1 MANMKRF
8 QRGPSV
14 IDKITPAVLNDKVAL
29 RKIYDQLRASNR
41 LHRLMA
47 ANSSAFAATN
57 KSKSNSRLGSMGIPQ
72 YQRSALGIHTTF
84 AYPELSGKSRSF
96 MRSLNKV
103 SDGSSSSL
111 FTRHYDTST
120 SNTPSSSLYGIDE
133 GSVASGAAPKRPE
146 RRIHYHT
153 EGIQTDP
160 IPMPTLNELSA
171 EYKRQLEQEEAMLR
185 EEEMAQLEA
194 ADPVSS
200 RNERRNSEDVSQSVS
215 DTIKR
220 YLRMARKK
228 PPKDDVNRFKRI
240 NYDRNLRNIKAKGET
255 TKIGDDDGNCKGCQ
269 TEEDWIVKSFV
280 LLSKDAPATVPAVR
294 PTTLPGP
301 TTNKPV
307 GASSG
312 NTPVSSPSSPG
323 ILSSSSNIFHTS
335 TQFLSNLFG
344 HTTPANASL
353 DGSSNDSFYGS
364 SAAMQKSKSSS
375 NIVSRKIWK
384 SRSKSQSRPVAPV
397 KAQWTPQVRFTLPFA
412 HCSNEVIMHKFAG
425 KLHLDVIARPHD
437 QIAIRVGPV
446 RADGGRTENSL
457 PVGSREDPAV

>member
-1 MANMKRF
+1 
-8 QRGPSV
+8 
-14 IDKITPAVLNDKVAL
+14 
-29 RKIYDQLRASNR
+29 
-41 LHRLMA
+41 
-47 ANSSAFAATN
+47 
-57 KSKSNSRLGSMGIPQ
+57 
-72 YQRSALGIHTTF
+72 
-84 AYPELSGKSRSF
+84 

-171 EYKRQLEQEEAMLR
+171 EYKKQLEAEEAMMR

-194 ADPVSS
+194 ADPVAS

-280 LLSKDAPATVPAVR
+280 YLSKDAPATVPAVR
-294 PTTLPGP
+294 PTTLPG
-301 TTNKPV
+301 TTATISNKPA

-312 NTPVSSPSSPG
+312 TTPVSSPSSPG

-344 HTTPANASL
+344 HTTPPATVSL

-384 SRSKSQSRPVAPV
+384 SRSKSQSRPVVPV
-397 KAQWTPQVRFTLPFA
+397 KAQWTPQVNLNCP
-412 HCSNEVIMHKFAG
+412 
-425 KLHLDVIARPHD
+425 
-437 QIAIRVGPV
+437 
-446 RADGGRTENSL
+446 
-457 PVGSREDPAV
+457 